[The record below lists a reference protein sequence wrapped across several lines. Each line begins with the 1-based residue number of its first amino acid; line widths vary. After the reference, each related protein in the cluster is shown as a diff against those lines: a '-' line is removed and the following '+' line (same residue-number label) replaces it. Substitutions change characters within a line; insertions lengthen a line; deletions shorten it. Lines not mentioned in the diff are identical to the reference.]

1 MAGKQRRPVVA
12 LLAAEIISTTGA
24 EITAVALPWFVLVT
38 TGSPARMGAVLAAGF
53 LGMAV
58 LGIPSGR
65 AATLLGPR
73 RTMLVAD
80 ATCAPTIAL
89 VPALHWAGLLSFPV
103 IVAVAFVVGAFF
115 PAYTSSQSLVL
126 AALVDEDERRLLRTG
141 ALLGSFNETASF
153 VGPALGGLL
162 VALLGAA
169 PVLLIDAVSYLA
181 AFALVGSFVP
191 PVGGERPEPSER
203 SVRAGL
209 RYLRGNQRLLRT
221 VAGLALI
228 ELAFTALIATLPV
241 LTRRRYHSTA
251 RLAGWLL
258 ASYGAGSVAGG
269 LLTTRGRSLDG
280 RIVGLALA
288 GLALTT
294 WPLLLTLPSYGVAL
308 AIAANG
314 VCSGLYF
321 SRFFTSVTLRTPPAL
336 RARVSAAVNTLI
348 SSTGPIG
355 FVAAGL
361 LLQHASLRATY
372 ALVAAAATLGAAIAL
387 AAMRAQGPA

>member
-1 MAGKQRRPVVA
+1 MPPESRRRAVLA
-12 LLAAEIISTTGA
+12 LLAAEIISTTGG

-65 AATLLGPR
+65 AATALGPR
-73 RTMLVAD
+73 RTMLIAD
-80 ATCAPTIAL
+80 AACAPTVAL
-89 VPALHWAGLLSFPV
+89 IPALHWAGLLSFPV
-103 IVAVAFVVGAFF
+103 LLAAAFVIGAFF

-126 AALVDEDERRLLRTG
+126 AALVEENEGRLLRTG
-141 ALLGSFNETASF
+141 ALLGSVNETASF
-153 VGPALGGLL
+153 VGPAVGGLL
-162 VALLGAA
+162 VAFFGAA
-169 PVLLIDAVSYLA
+169 PVLLIDAASYLA
-181 AFALVGSFVP
+181 AFALVASFVP
-191 PVGGERPEPSER
+191 PVAGERPGPSER

-209 RYLRGNQRLLRT
+209 RYLRGNRRLVRT
-221 VAGLALI
+221 VAGLAVI

-241 LTRRRYHSTA
+241 LTRRRYHATA

-269 LLTTRGRSLDG
+269 LLTTRARSLDG
-280 RIVGLALA
+280 RIPALALA
-288 GLALTT
+288 GLAVTT

-321 SRFFTSVTLRTPPAL
+321 SRFFTSVTLRTPPEL

-348 SSTGPIG
+348 SSTGPVG

-361 LLQHASLRATY
+361 VLQHASLRDTY
-372 ALVAAAATLGAAIAL
+372 ALVALAATLGAAIGL
-387 AAMRAQGPA
+387 AALRS

>member
-1 MAGKQRRPVVA
+1 MTSKRRPVVA
-12 LLAAEIISTTGA
+12 LLAAEIISTTGG

-65 AATLLGPR
+65 AATALGPR

-80 ATCAPTIAL
+80 AACAPTVAL
-89 VPALHWAGLLSFPV
+89 IPALHWAGLLSFPV
-103 IVAVAFVVGAFF
+103 IVAAAFVVGAFF

-141 ALLGSFNETASF
+141 ALLGSVNETASF

-162 VALLGAA
+162 VAFLGAA
-169 PVLLIDAVSYLA
+169 PVLLIDAASYLA

-191 PVGGERPEPSER
+191 SVKDERPERSER

-209 RYLRGNQRLLRT
+209 RYIRVNRRLART
-221 VAGLALI
+221 VAGLAVI

-241 LTRRRYHSTA
+241 LTRRRYHATA
-251 RLAGWLL
+251 RVAGLLL

-269 LLTTRGRSLDG
+269 LLTTRARSIDG
-280 RIVGLALA
+280 RIAALALVGLAA
-288 GLALTT
+288 TT

-336 RARVSAAVNTLI
+336 RARVSASVNTLI
-348 SSTGPIG
+348 SATGPVG

-387 AAMRAQGPA
+387 AAMRTRSS

>member
-1 MAGKQRRPVVA
+1 MTSKRRPVVA
-12 LLAAEIISTTGA
+12 LLAAEIISTTGG

-65 AATLLGPR
+65 AATALGPR

-80 ATCAPTIAL
+80 AACAPTVAL
-89 VPALHWAGLLSFPV
+89 IPALHWAGLLSFPV
-103 IVAVAFVVGAFF
+103 IVAAAFVVGAFF

-141 ALLGSFNETASF
+141 ALLGSVNETASF

-162 VALLGAA
+162 VAFLGAA
-169 PVLLIDAVSYLA
+169 PVLLIDAASYLA

-191 PVGGERPEPSER
+191 AMAGARPEPSER

-209 RYLRGNQRLLRT
+209 RYIRGNRRLART
-221 VAGLALI
+221 VAGLAVI

-241 LTRRRYHSTA
+241 LTRRRYHATA
-251 RLAGWLL
+251 RVAGLLL

-269 LLTTRGRSLDG
+269 LLTTRARSIDG
-280 RIVGLALA
+280 RIAALALVGLAA
-288 GLALTT
+288 TT

-336 RARVSAAVNTLI
+336 RARVSASVNTLI
-348 SSTGPIG
+348 SATGPVG

-361 LLQHASLRATY
+361 LLQHASLGATY

-387 AAMRAQGPA
+387 AAMRTRPS